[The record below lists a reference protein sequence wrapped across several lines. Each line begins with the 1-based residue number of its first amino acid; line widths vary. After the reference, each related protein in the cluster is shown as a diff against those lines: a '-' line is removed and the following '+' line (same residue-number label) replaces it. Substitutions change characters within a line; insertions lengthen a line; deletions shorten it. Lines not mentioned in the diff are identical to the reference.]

1 MTRAFPRNRGVV
13 PCGKRKEPQTP
24 NQPLPTCAG
33 GEAVDLDG
41 EALAAVDVRKTTG
54 QVTLLED
61 ALEQAAPD
69 LTAVARYAERAAEYD
84 RRLADLEAAT
94 ASRDQVLSTPSL
106 EIFS

>member
-1 MTRAFPRNRGVV
+1 M
-13 PCGKRKEPQTP
+13 
-24 NQPLPTCAG
+24 
-33 GEAVDLDG
+33 DLDG